1 MHYGEAIDIAN
12 FRFNKW
18 QEGIIVQMNKMEPER
33 TQWKNI
39 EGIAT
44 TIIQEIVMDGER
56 MLYNTHRKGRQCIG
70 NLVEWSKSKC

>member
-1 MHYGEAIDIAN
+1 
-12 FRFNKW
+12 
-18 QEGIIVQMNKMEPER
+18 MNKMEPER

-70 NLVEWSKSKC
+70 NLVE